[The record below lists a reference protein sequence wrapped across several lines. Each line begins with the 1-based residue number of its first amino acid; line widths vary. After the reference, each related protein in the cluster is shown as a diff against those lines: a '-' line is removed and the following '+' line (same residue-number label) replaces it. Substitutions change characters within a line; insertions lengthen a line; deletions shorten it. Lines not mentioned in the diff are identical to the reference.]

1 MLYRIAFFSSSK
13 QLLQEQELIAILDQ
27 FATTVDAFDI
37 KGVFIYLNGSM
48 LQMGEAELE
57 KFEAFIDLL
66 KSDPRQTYITI
77 LSKNPIEQRIFSR
90 KYLFYKTLDAKNF
103 SGLSEVISTVFS
115 PDYGNNPDNEMIKI
129 VTNFFQ
135 DNYRN

>member
-77 LSKNPIEQRIFSR
+77 LSKNPIEQRIFNR

-103 SGLSEVISTVFS
+103 SGLSEVIHTVFP

-129 VTNFFQ
+129 ITNFFQ